1 MTSLR
6 SLLFNAGFLLWT
18 ACICLIGLPSRFAKD
33 HRPAY
38 DLGRRWGT
46 GTLRLLRC
54 CCGVDYE
61 FRGLER
67 LPEGPVILASKHQ
80 STWDTLVIPRLV
92 PGRYPA
98 FVLKVEL
105 TRLPLFGPLLTKAGM
120 IAVDRSA
127 GGKALKEMLS
137 QARLRVA
144 QGRSLVIY
152 PEGTR
157 TAPGKK
163 LPYHPGVAALYKDL
177 GLPVVPVA
185 LNSGYFWGRRA
196 FFIRPGRILLEVLEP
211 IQPGLDRHSFLERLE
226 AAVESGSQRLLKE
239 SEGESSRG

>member
-18 ACICLIGLPSRFAKD
+18 AIVCLSGLPSFLAKD

-46 GTLRLLRC
+46 GTLRLLRWF
-54 CCGVDYE
+54 CGVTYE

-80 STWDTLVIPRLV
+80 STWDTLVIPRLA

-105 TRLPLFGPLLTKAGM
+105 TRLPLFGALLKQSGM

-127 GGKALKEMLS
+127 GGKALKDMLN
-137 QARLRVA
+137 QARDRVA
-144 QGRSLVIY
+144 EGRSLVIY

-163 LPYHPGVAALYKDL
+163 LPYQPGVAALYKDL
-177 GLPVVPVA
+177 GLPVVPLA
-185 LNSGYFWGRRA
+185 LNSGCFWGRRA
-196 FFIRPGRILLEVLEP
+196 FFIRPGRIVLEVLEP
-211 IQPGLDRHSFLERLE
+211 IQPGIERRAFLERLE
-226 AAVESGSQRLLKE
+226 EEIESASQRLVE
-239 SEGESSRG
+239 EAHEAPRRP